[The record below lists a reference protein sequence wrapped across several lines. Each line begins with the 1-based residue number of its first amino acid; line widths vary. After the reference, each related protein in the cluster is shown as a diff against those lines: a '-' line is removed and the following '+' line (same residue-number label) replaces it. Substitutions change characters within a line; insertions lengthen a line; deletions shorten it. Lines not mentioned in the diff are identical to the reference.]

1 MGLCCVGNIKKSL
14 LELIGNTPMV
24 ELSNFNQKYQTQAT
38 IIAKLES
45 FNPLGSSKDR
55 VGYNLIQSALKKGL
69 IDISTTIIEPTS
81 GNTGIG
87 LAYVCAIMKM
97 KLILTMPETMSQER
111 IKLLKALG
119 AEVILTDGMLAMKGA
134 IMKAEE
140 LAKEIPNSYI
150 PQQFENE
157 ANSEIHR
164 QTTAQEI
171 LNDTDGKVDIF
182 VAGVGTGGTITGIGE
197 VLKQH
202 NPNTYIVAVEPDT
215 SPLLSGGTAG
225 SHKLQGIGANFIP
238 SILNTKIYDEVV
250 PVSAENA
257 YEMVRVLGKTDGIL
271 CGISS
276 GAALYAGLQLALKK
290 ENAGKNIVVLLPDS
304 GERYLST
311 DLFK

>member
-1 MGLCCVGNIKKSL
+1 MRLYFVGNIKKSL
-14 LELIGNTPMV
+14 LDLIGNTPMV
-24 ELSNFNQKYQTQAT
+24 ELTNFNQINQTKAT

-55 VGYNLIQSALKKGL
+55 VGYHMIMSALNKGI
-69 IDISTTIIEPTS
+69 IDKSTTIIEPTS

-87 LAYVCAIMKM
+87 LAYVCAIMGM

-119 AEVILTDGMLAMKGA
+119 ADVILTDGMLAMKGS
-134 IMKAEE
+134 ILKAEE
-140 LAKEIPNSYI
+140 LAKKIPNSYI

-164 QTTAQEI
+164 ETTAKEI
-171 LNDTDGKVDIF
+171 IEDTDGKVDIF
-182 VAGVGTGGTITGIGE
+182 IAGVGTGGTITGIGE
-197 VLKQH
+197 VLKQY
-202 NPNTYIVAVEPDT
+202 NPQIHIVAVEPDT

-225 SHKLQGIGANFIP
+225 PHKLQGIGANFIP
-238 SILNTKIYDEVV
+238 SILNTQIYDEVY
-250 PVSAENA
+250 PVSTDNA
-257 YEMVRVLGKTDGIL
+257 YEMARTLAKTDGIL

-276 GAALYAGLQLALKK
+276 GAALYAGLQLALKT